1 MIESEEIWRAKS
13 DDELLEARE
22 DLSEYTE
29 EGERI
34 IRAELHRRGLPKPDP
49 PIGSCPACGRPVA
62 RYHQGD
68 RCSQCGEALPSD
80 ILRALGAAANEST
93 DDMTMA
99 STSDGE
105 PLTVNWELV
114 RSVGAGSSLQRAK
127 IPGGWLVANGN
138 DGALA
143 FVPDLE
149 HEWNKNSS

>member
-1 MIESEEIWRAKS
+1 MSESEEIWRAKS
-13 DDELLEARE
+13 DDELLEASE

-34 IRAELHRRGLPKPDP
+34 IRAELQRRGLPKPDP
-49 PIGSCPACGRPVA
+49 PIGSCPACGRPIA

-68 RCSQCGEALPSD
+68 QCSQCGEPLPPD

-99 STSDGE
+99 RTSDGK
-105 PLTVNWELV
+105 PLTISWELV
-114 RSVGAGSSLQRAK
+114 RCVGAGVSLQRAK
-127 IPGGWLVANGN
+127 IPGGWLVANGS

-143 FVPDLE
+143 FVPDAE
-149 HEWNKNSS
+149 HRWNENSS

>member
-1 MIESEEIWRAKS
+1 MSESEEIWRAKS

-22 DLSEYTE
+22 DLSAYTE

-68 RCSQCGEALPSD
+68 QCSQCGEPLPPD

-93 DDMTMA
+93 DDMKMA
-99 STSDGE
+99 RTSDGE

-114 RSVGAGSSLQRAK
+114 RSVGAGISLQRAK

-138 DGALA
+138 DGALV
-143 FVPDLE
+143 FVPDAE
-149 HEWNKNSS
+149 HEWNENSS

>member
-1 MIESEEIWRAKS
+1 MTESEEIWRTKS

-68 RCSQCGEALPSD
+68 QCSQCGEPLPPD

-93 DDMTMA
+93 DDMKMA
-99 STSDGE
+99 RTSDGA
-105 PLTVNWELV
+105 PVTVNWELV
-114 RSVGAGSSLQRAK
+114 RSVGAGFSLQRAK

-143 FVPDLE
+143 FVPDAE
-149 HEWNKNSS
+149 HKWNENSS